1 MDKVRFGRALG
12 YGARHA
18 AKAVAEALDAATTP
32 DPTPAARRPAG
43 TSAGAVGVNS
53 ADRVVRAAGQV
64 MQAHSAV
71 HGAVHGAGRELKA
84 EAVRQVSAGA
94 KGRGKA
100 IWSPVARLSGVLWLE
115 VTGTFFAVLALY
127 LSQGLWKQRG
137 MVAAGWSSGEAG
149 KYYLHAVAFAVFAY
163 FAVSSFVRARR
174 RGQRA

>member
-32 DPTPAARRPAG
+32 DPTPAERRPVSMG
-43 TSAGAVGVNS
+43 ERGVDGRP

-71 HGAVHGAGRELKA
+71 HGAGREVRA
-84 EAVRQVSAGA
+84 EAVRQVSAQA

-100 IWSPVARLSGVLWLE
+100 MWSPVARLSGVLWLE

-137 MVAAGWSSGEAG
+137 MVGAGWSSGEAG

-174 RGQRA
+174 RGRRA